1 MKKVLLIIS
10 SVLLLLMAY
19 ACQPSDAT
27 EFTFR
32 NIASNAVYVNFRAEL
47 ITVQAGETVVLKDV
61 PRGTFAYETT
71 YQIPEGATSSTTVGP
86 VSGTVEF
93 QAGTKAL
100 IIYSSTFIEGT
111 YTIGATLTTNN
122 DDEGDP
128 VSP

>member
-10 SVLLLLMAY
+10 SVLLILMAY
-19 ACQPSDAT
+19 ACQPSETT

-47 ITVQAGETVVLKDV
+47 ITVQAGETVVLKEI
-61 PRGTFAYETT
+61 PRGTFEYETT
-71 YQIPEGATSSTTVGP
+71 YQLPAGTTSSSTVGP
-86 VSGTVEF
+86 VSGNVEF
-93 QAGTKAL
+93 RAGTKAL

-122 DDEGDP
+122 DDGGDP